1 MDKLQVI
8 RAVKK
13 LVSEGEL
20 EAALAQ
26 LVTALET
33 EKPLEELYQSAIES
47 QSFYQRTKRDES
59 LSTIS
64 FDNAKLN
71 YSQVTRQILV
81 ILDDWEEGRT
91 SSSNNN
97 GQKPVTN
104 NNRIWIWI
112 AAGALVLAAAAFFV
126 IYNINNQKKKD
137 EAQAQAQA
145 AQSCPSFEPKSI
157 FNILLFRYFPL
168 GGNKTALGTHQ
179 AVRRRLGELIA
190 NYNLDVDLDFYK
202 DNGDDNL
209 LPQDLS
215 DAVNIAKNCNAKL
228 AIFGTEEIRPDAATI
243 ITTQYR
249 FLDIGEQFKFSRLRI
264 NENAEI
270 DTVTSISSIATSGV
284 ITGNIEQSILLVFGV
299 VTLETARNETDKKA
313 IDLYKKTIELLE
325 QVQPADSASFLLK
338 NMALQEA
345 YLKTGQT
352 DNQIAALDNVL
363 EKHPNYKFALDNRS
377 ALLFEKGDYLA
388 ALQDLNTQVQLNPQ
402 DTSTLTRRGV
412 VNLKVENL
420 EEARQDFKEV
430 QKKNPE
436 DSSIRKQIN
445 ITERK
450 IIEKWTEKKNAE
462 EQLKVNPTDPQA
474 LTTKANAT
482 KSLGQYD
489 EAIRAAE
496 ALIEQEPKNVRAYV
510 TLIQIYTAMNEPEK
524 VEEAKQRLLKAA
536 SKAKI
541 IKEAP
546 KQIRTLLQRDTIAR
560 PK

>member
-1 MDKLQVI
+1 MEKIEIVRTI
-8 RAVKK
+8 KK
-13 LVSEGEL
+13 RVSEGEL
-20 EAALAQ
+20 ESALAQ
-26 LVTALET
+26 LVAALENQN
-33 EKPLEELYQSAIES
+33 EYEELYQTAIES

-91 SSSNNN
+91 SSSISN

-104 NNRIWIWI
+104 VNRTWIWI
-112 AAGALVLAAAAFFV
+112 AAGTLVLAAATFFV

-137 EAQAQAQA
+137 EALAQA
-145 AQSCPSFEPKSI
+145 AQSCPSFDSKSI

-209 LPQDLS
+209 LPQDLNE
-215 DAVNIAKNCNAKL
+215 AVDIAKNCNAKL

-249 FLDIGEQFKFSRLRI
+249 FLDIGEQFEFSRLRI

-299 VTLETARNETDKKA
+299 VAYETANYEKA
-313 IDLYKKTIELLE
+313 IELLE
-325 QVQPADSASFLLK
+325 QVQPADSASFLLR
-338 NMALQEA
+338 NMALQES
-345 YLKTGQT
+345 YLKTGQS
-352 DNQIAALDNVL
+352 DKQIAALDNVL
-363 EKHPNYKFALDNRS
+363 AKHPNYKLALDNRS

-388 ALQDLNTQVQLNPQ
+388 SLQDLNTQVQLNPQ
-402 DTSTLTRRGV
+402 DTGTLTRRGV

-450 IIEKWTEKKNAE
+450 IKEKWTEKKNAE
-462 EQLKVNPTDPQA
+462 EQLKVNPADPKA

-489 EAIRAAE
+489 EAIRTAE
-496 ALIEQEPKNVRAYV
+496 ALIEREPKNVRAYV
-510 TLIQIYTAMNEPEK
+510 TLIDIYIAMNEPEK
-524 VEEAKQRLLKAA
+524 VEEAKQRLIKAT
-536 SKAKI
+536 SKARI
-541 IKEAP
+541 NKEVP
-546 KQIRTLLQRDTIAR
+546 KQIRTLLQRDTIAT